1 MQGAKGFISFTID
14 FFGEDWYENYTF
26 SIPYCIFENGKAKIK
41 SYDQESVPKDWYKT
55 YIFEIKELNN
65 ITLFKRFMKAMN
77 YEPDKQI
84 MDEIRNAIKE
94 KQDYDIRID

>member
-1 MQGAKGFISFTID
+1 M
-14 FFGEDWYENYTF
+14 
-26 SIPYCIFENGKAKIK
+26 
-41 SYDQESVPKDWYKT
+41 PKDWYKT